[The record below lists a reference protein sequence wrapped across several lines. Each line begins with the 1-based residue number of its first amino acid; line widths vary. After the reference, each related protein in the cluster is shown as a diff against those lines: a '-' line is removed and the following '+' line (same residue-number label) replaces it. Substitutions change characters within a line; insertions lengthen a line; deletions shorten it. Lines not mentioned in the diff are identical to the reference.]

1 MSNCE
6 GPARVALVIGTH
18 GSPEFPATQWSL
30 VLTAGRGGTERS
42 RAALEALC
50 RAYWTPLYSY
60 ARREGHPPEVA
71 QDLVQGFLARFL
83 ERDDLGRVGPEQGR
97 FRSYL
102 LAGLRNYLVAEL
114 RRERAQKRGGGAVCI
129 SLQAEEAEAWV
140 QGVMADTA
148 SPESAFDRR
157 WAETILERALATLRE
172 EHVARGK
179 ERQYEALKSCI
190 AGGDG
195 EDYAVLGP
203 SVGMSAGAVAVA
215 VHRMR
220 HRLRE
225 LVRQEVAQTVG
236 TEADLQ
242 EELRHLLT
250 LWSR

>member
-1 MSNCE
+1 
-6 GPARVALVIGTH
+6 VIGTH

-83 ERDDLGRVGPEQGR
+83 ERDDLSRVGPEQGR

-114 RRERAQKRGGGAVCI
+114 RRERALKRGGGAVCI

-140 QGVMADTA
+140 QGVISDTA

-157 WAETILERALATLRE
+157 WAETILERALATLRD

-179 ERQYEALKSCI
+179 EHHFEALKACL

-195 EDYAVLGP
+195 LDYAALGA
-203 SVGMSAGAVAVA
+203 SVGLSQGAVAVA

-236 TEADLQ
+236 SESDLQ

-250 LWSR
+250 LWSQ